1 MRTEPIRIVAKVYR
15 GVEVSSRKKERE
27 RERERERKREEPVIV
42 SLRRGKINFVTSLRK
57 NLPRRRRRWVR
68 TVDEEE

>member
-1 MRTEPIRIVAKVYR
+1 MQTEPIRIVAKACR
-15 GVEVSSRKKERE
+15 GVETSVRK
-27 RERERERKREEPVIV
+27 RKRETEEPAIV

>member
-27 RERERERKREEPVIV
+27 REREREREKE
-42 SLRRGKINFVTSLRK
+42 RGTRDRFAQERK
-57 NLPRRRRRWVR
+57 N
-68 TVDEEE
+68 